1 MTAALPDVPRLVLA
15 GQQHIA
21 DILDPE
27 TFAKHLLAFLHG
39 PTLRRRTG
47 AIANARHD
55 YRRSCCSTFDM
66 ICRP

>member
-1 MTAALPDVPRLVLA
+1 MTAALPDVQRLFLA

-39 PTLRRRTG
+39 PTLPTRADIPQ
-47 AIANARHD
+47 AIRD
-55 YRRSCCSTFDM
+55 IRLDGGR
-66 ICRP
+66 